1 MAFGRKIFILK
12 ISIFLWAMVLPFATT
27 AIADSEADKKP
38 VATKIEEEYIR
49 KGYVFFP
56 PRQIADRS
64 APQTNEIESAD
75 SATKINEP
83 QKKNNDSTLE
93 KKKKEKSLILIIEQ

>member
-1 MAFGRKIFILK
+1 
-12 ISIFLWAMVLPFATT
+12 MVSLFAKT
-27 AIADSEADKKP
+27 AIADSDPDKKLT
-38 VATKIEEEYIR
+38 ATKIEEEYIR

-64 APQTNEIESAD
+64 APQNNKTESAD